1 MSVVTD
7 VEKLALELSDSDRA
21 KLAEKLI
28 RSLPGPFIEDD
39 DYDGIKEAIRRS
51 REMDE
56 NPEMS
61 ISMEQLDEMIRKRFP
76 QCVSD

>member
-1 MSVVTD
+1 MSVIAE
-7 VEKLALELSDSDRA
+7 VEELALALPASDRGKLAN
-21 KLAEKLI
+21 KLI
-28 RSLPGPFIEDD
+28 ASLPSPGWDDEDD
-39 DYDGIKEAIRRS
+39 GIEEALRRS

-56 NPEMS
+56 NPEMA

>member
-28 RSLPGPFIEDD
+28 RSLPGPFIDD
-39 DYDGIKEAIRRS
+39 DDDDGIKEAIRRS

>member
-1 MSVVTD
+1 MSVIAE
-7 VEKLALELSDSDRA
+7 VEELALSLSKAERGELAS
-21 KLAEKLI
+21 KLI
-28 RSLPGPFIEDD
+28 ASLGTPFDDEED
-39 DYDGIKEAIRRS
+39 GVEEALRRS